1 MPETPTVRTQLMAL
15 ADLLDEPNRLDGPD
29 AEACSAADRPVE
41 WAELSLGWSRV
52 LAAARVI
59 QSRHELDSQDDVL
72 GMCCDA
78 AREAA
83 VAELRWY
90 WARLVNKFVEAG
102 ESDV

>member
-1 MPETPTVRTQLMAL
+1 MAL
-15 ADLLDEPNRLDGPD
+15 ADLFDEPRAIAAPD
-29 AEACSAADRPVE
+29 AESCSAADHPVE

-90 WARLVNKFVEAG
+90 WARLVNKFIG
-102 ESDV
+102 EVGSDA